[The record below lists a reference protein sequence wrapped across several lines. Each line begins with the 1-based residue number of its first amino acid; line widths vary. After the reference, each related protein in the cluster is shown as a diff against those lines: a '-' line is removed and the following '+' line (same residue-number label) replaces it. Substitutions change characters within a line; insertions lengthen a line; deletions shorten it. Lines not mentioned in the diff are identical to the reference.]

1 MKQEILKELT
11 TEWMGKNILYYQ
23 SIDSTQKEAYRI
35 IRSGEKLENGTVII
49 AEEQTAGIGTQDR
62 KWYSGKKEN
71 ISFTFIL
78 YPNCSVK
85 KIEGFTTKI
94 AECFVKTIQK
104 LYSICLE
111 IKYPNDLV
119 YNGKKVGGILTQS
132 TTNKEVVKQMVIGIG
147 INANG
152 IIFPKKLEN
161 IAISLKMI
169 TGKEIS
175 REKVIAEFFNA
186 FEKQYEAMISD

>member
-1 MKQEILKELT
+1 M
-11 TEWMGKNILYYQ
+11 
-23 SIDSTQKEAYRI
+23 
-35 IRSGEKLENGTVII
+35 
-49 AEEQTAGIGTQDR
+49 
-62 KWYSGKKEN
+62 
-71 ISFTFIL
+71 
-78 YPNCSVK
+78 K

-104 LYSICLE
+104 LYSICLG

-152 IIFPKKLEN
+152 IIFPKELEN

-186 FEKQYEAMISD
+186 FEKQYEAMISG